1 VTHAPELTAFQRE
14 AERIVLGALHER
26 GLAVDTREVRSGDV
40 PFFSDQRQVLLKLSS
55 GSVVVLLHDDEVSYT
70 SPTASGGLE
79 RADFQSEA
87 EVLQALRALL
97 PTLLKGMQGA

>member
-1 VTHAPELTAFQRE
+1 MTQAPDLNAFQRE

-26 GLAVDTREVRSGDV
+26 GLGVDIREVRSGEV

-55 GSVVVLLHDDEVSYT
+55 GELIVLLHDDEVSYT

-87 EVLQALRALL
+87 QLLQALRALL
-97 PTLLKGMQGA
+97 PTLLKGA